1 MRLPEVHI
9 NGLVL
14 LNALDSCGWDLSV
27 QTSAIDGHEEMLDE
41 LLLYMAGRG
50 KHTESQNWY
59 NGWTAAHWAAYC
71 GRAVCLSRLLDS
83 CPGLV
88 SSSSFGYNIYP
99 LHCSAI
105 GGALH
110 CLDRLLLSGAD
121 ANSRDA
127 LGETAAHKAARIG
140 NLELISR
147 LVASGCDLSTVNV
160 AGYTAFDVATM
171 KGHAGCAAYLQQA
184 QHLQMKGLCPP
195 YMPSTEVKD
204 LCGTEDAA
212 GQPAFM
218 DCCAKAEQN
227 YSCCVT
233 GSYGYIPL
241 RDNGPSGSVTSVPGV
256 NSICSAPK
264 SLKRP
269 FADNGSIVALKRS
282 KMLG

>member
-147 LVASGCDLSTVNV
+147 LVASGCDLRLAFRCFIGGKWFFDNMALVNLQRPFCLHCDMKLTTCIADFSTVNV

-218 DCCAKAEQN
+218 DCALPEDMVYGFVCVSIEQ
-227 YSCCVT
+227 T
-233 GSYGYIPL
+233 
-241 RDNGPSGSVTSVPGV
+241 
-256 NSICSAPK
+256 ICPI
-264 SLKRP
+264 
-269 FADNGSIVALKRS
+269 D
-282 KMLG
+282 

>member
-1 MRLPEVHI
+1 MRLPEVHV
-9 NGLVL
+9 NGLTL
-14 LNALDSCGWDLSV
+14 LNTLDSCGWDLSLHA
-27 QTSAIDGHEEMLDE
+27 SAIDGHEETLDQ
-41 LLLYMAGRG
+41 LLLYMAERG

-71 GRAVCLSRLLDS
+71 GRSSNHLLQAVCLSRLLDS

-88 SSSSFGYNIYP
+88 SSSSFGYNIHP

-105 GGALH
+105 GGALL
-110 CLDRLLLSGAD
+110 CLDRLLVSGAD

-147 LVASGCDLSTVNV
+147 LVAFGCDLSTVNV

-212 GQPAFM
+212 GQPALM
-218 DCCAKAEQN
+218 DCALPEDMVYGFVCVSIEQN
-227 YSCCVT
+227 HLPY
-233 GSYGYIPL
+233 
-241 RDNGPSGSVTSVPGV
+241 
-256 NSICSAPK
+256 
-264 SLKRP
+264 
-269 FADNGSIVALKRS
+269 
-282 KMLG
+282 